1 MGSPRR
7 ACSDWQQAAT
17 GIART
22 KRQHNIMKRYKKFLG
37 YIRRSR
43 SLKYA
48 VVLVAG
54 VAFVGFIDK
63 NSAWSHLRNVQ
74 RISELQAEIKSYR
87 SQYERDKQQL
97 HKLETDP
104 KAIEKIARERYFM
117 KMDDEDIFVLS
128 DDRTD
133 KTDNDN
139 ETTE

>member
-139 ETTE
+139 VTTE

>member
-1 MGSPRR
+1 MGSPCR
-7 ACSDWQQAAT
+7 ACCHWQQAAT

-22 KRQHNIMKRYKKFLG
+22 KRQHNIMKRFKKIWG

-74 RISELQAEIKSYR
+74 RISELQAEIKGYR

-133 KTDNDN
+133 QTDNDN

>member
-117 KMDDEDIFVLS
+117 KKADEDVFVIS
-128 DDRTD
+128 P
-133 KTDNDN
+133 
-139 ETTE
+139 E